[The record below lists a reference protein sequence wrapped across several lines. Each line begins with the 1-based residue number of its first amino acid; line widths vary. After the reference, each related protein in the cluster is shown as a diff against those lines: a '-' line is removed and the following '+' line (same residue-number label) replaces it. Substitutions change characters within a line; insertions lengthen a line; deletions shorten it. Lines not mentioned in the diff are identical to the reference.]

1 MVQPFDYTLKTPS
14 TTESFLAGV
23 QAYQNQQKVN
33 AAQAAAQAE
42 QEALNREAQFTID
55 AQKVRQNPTSENI
68 SSLYEKYPKLGTQ
81 IKAFGDRLTEADR
94 NTYGTILEEALRAK
108 FNGAS
113 AEDVK
118 KIYDTLEPLRAKNS
132 NRNDMEK
139 IFTDAARLAGDPNA
153 DDDFVARSYL
163 NAIDKDAYNNLYNS
177 TESEFAKGLRQEGLL
192 PGTPGWADAH
202 KRKRT
207 EVTIQRPDGS
217 VARGTPEELKAYFG
231 IEITQANE
239 FKEIFSK
246 QQFEA
251 LKPGQKFI
259 FNGKEYTKN
268 AEGGQ
273 TEMPSGNF
281 QGQ

>member
-81 IKAFGDRLTEADR
+81 IKGFADRLTEADR

-113 AEDVK
+113 PEDVK
-118 KIYDTLEPLRAKNS
+118 KIYEVGALRAKNS
-132 NRNDMEK
+132 NRADMEK
-139 IFTDAARLAGDPNA
+139 IFTDAAGLAGNPNA

-163 NAIDKDAYNNLYNS
+163 NALDKDAYNNLYNS
-177 TESEFAKGLRQEGLL
+177 TESEFAKGLRQEGLS
-192 PGTPGWADAH
+192 PGTTEWADAY

-207 EVTIQRPDGS
+207 EVTIERKDGT
-217 VARGTPEELKAYFG
+217 VVRGTPDELKAFFG

-273 TEMPSGNF
+273 TETPSGNF

>member
-14 TTESFLAGV
+14 TTESFLAGL
-23 QAYQNQQKVN
+23 QAYQNQQKVD
-33 AAQAAAQAE
+33 AARAAAQAE
-42 QEALNREAQFTID
+42 QETLNREAQFTSD
-55 AQKVRQNPTSENI
+55 AQKARQNPTSENI
-68 SSLYEKYPKLGTQ
+68 TALYANHPKFGTQ
-81 IKAFGDRLTEADR
+81 IKLFVDGLTEADR
-94 NTYGTILEEALRAK
+94 NTYGTILEEALRARY
-108 FNGAS
+108 NGATS
-113 AEDVK
+113 EQVK
-118 KIYDTLEPLRAKNS
+118 KIYERGAERAKNS
-132 NRNDMEK
+132 NRTDMVK
-139 IFTDAARLAGDPNA
+139 IFGDVIGLAGNPNA
-153 DDDFVARSYL
+153 DDDFVARTYL

-177 TESEFAKGLRQEGLL
+177 TEGEFARGLRQEGIL
-192 PGTPGWADAH
+192 PGTTEWADAY

-207 EVTIQRPDGS
+207 EITIQRPDNS
-217 VARGTPEELKAYFG
+217 VARGTPEELKAFFG
-231 IEITQANE
+231 IEINE
-239 FKEIFSK
+239 ADEFIEIFSK

>member
-1 MVQPFDYTLKTPS
+1 MVQPYDYSLGTPS
-14 TTESFLAGV
+14 TTESFLAGI
-23 QAYQNQQKVN
+23 QSYQNQQKVM

-42 QEALNREAQFTID
+42 QEVLNREAQFTRD
-55 AQKVRQNPTSENI
+55 AQKVRENPTSENI
-68 SSLYEKYPKLGTQ
+68 TALYDKHPKFGTQ
-81 IKAFGDRLTEADR
+81 IKAFADRLTEADR
-94 NTYGTILEEALRAK
+94 NTYGTILEEALRSK
-108 FNGAS
+108 FNGTP

-118 KIYDTLEPLRAKNS
+118 KIYELGALRAKNS
-132 NRNDMEK
+132 NRPDMEK
-139 IFTDAARLAGDPNA
+139 IFNDAAGLAGNPNA

-163 NAIDKDAYNNLYNS
+163 NALDKDAYNNLYNS
-177 TESEFAKGLRQEGLL
+177 TEGEFAKGLRQEGLL
-192 PGTPGWADAH
+192 PGTPGWVDAWTR
-202 KRKRT
+202 KRK

-217 VARGTPEELKAYFG
+217 VARGTPEELKAFFG
-231 IEITQANE
+231 IEIDQANK
-239 FKEIFSK
+239 FVEIFSK

-251 LKPGQKFI
+251 LQPGQKFI

>member
-14 TTESFLAGV
+14 TTESFLAGI
-23 QAYQNQQKVN
+23 QSYQNQQKAM

-42 QEALNREAQFTID
+42 QETLNREAQFTSD
-55 AQKVRQNPTSENI
+55 AQKVRENPTSENI
-68 SSLYEKYPKLGTQ
+68 TAFYERHPKFGTQ
-81 IKAFGDRLTEADR
+81 IKAFADRLTEADR

-113 AEDVK
+113 PEDVK
-118 KIYDTLEPLRAKNS
+118 KIYDTGALRAKNS
-132 NRNDMEK
+132 NRDDMVK
-139 IFTDAARLAGDPNA
+139 IFTDAAGLAGNPNA

-163 NAIDKDAYNNLYNS
+163 NALDKDAYNNLYNS

-192 PGTPGWADAH
+192 PGTPGWADAFN
-202 KRKRT
+202 RKRT

-217 VARGTPEELKAYFG
+217 VARGTPDELKAFFG
-231 IEITQANE
+231 IEINQANE